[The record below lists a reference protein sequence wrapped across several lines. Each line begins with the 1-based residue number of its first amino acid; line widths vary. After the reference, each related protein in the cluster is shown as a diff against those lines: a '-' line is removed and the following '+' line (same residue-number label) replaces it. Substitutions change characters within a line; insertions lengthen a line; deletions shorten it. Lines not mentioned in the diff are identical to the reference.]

1 MGADDH
7 LVLAKEFLQFN
18 SVVLPLCTIERL
30 HHNFDHDD
38 VIASDSASAAPEAFG
53 RRTTVRSEAAEP
65 VSQPRSDVIV
75 VLCWE
80 APTPHCRNPA
90 EGSVRGVAWQLN
102 CAQAIGLQTSLDPVG
117 LTCLRGLRCR
127 SGFWPSVTPCALQ
140 PPEG

>member
-38 VIASDSASAAPEAFG
+38 VIASDSASAVPEAFG

-65 VSQPRSDVIV
+65 VGQLRSDIIV
-75 VLCWE
+75 MLCWE
-80 APTPHCRNPA
+80 GPTRIVISRQKDLH
-90 EGSVRGVAWQLN
+90 EVWHGSLIVRG
-102 CAQAIGLQTSLDPVG
+102 
-117 LTCLRGLRCR
+117 R
-127 SGFWPSVTPCALQ
+127 
-140 PPEG
+140 